1 MSLWWLHGFRSSRR
15 GNTACLEIPAA
26 CLVICMD
33 AQLHMDIQHAT
44 MGAKLRLGKQ
54 TSNTSLLLSLY
65 FTPQLCKV
73 FKMFKLLL
81 KLFLFC

>member
-1 MSLWWLHGFRSSRR
+1 
-15 GNTACLEIPAA
+15 
-26 CLVICMD
+26 
-33 AQLHMDIQHAT
+33 